1 MVADRR
7 NGALALILLA
17 GWINLKVFLFGP
29 LTIYVTNAEE
39 MQVGFHGLV
48 FLYLIPFLVS
58 GAILIVLDGFQSD
71 VFEELVEGSDRY
83 RENFRGFTFF
93 REATTSTR
101 VTHLSV
107 SSFISVDRQQE
118 IQPAGLGRWEA
129 IQ

>member
-39 MQVGFHGLV
+39 MQVGFHSLV

-71 VFEELVEGSDRY
+71 VFASSRRTMAAACRFSCKTAQVSGSTAG
-83 RENFRGFTFF
+83 N
-93 REATTSTR
+93 
-101 VTHLSV
+101 
-107 SSFISVDRQQE
+107 
-118 IQPAGLGRWEA
+118 PACG
-129 IQ
+129 